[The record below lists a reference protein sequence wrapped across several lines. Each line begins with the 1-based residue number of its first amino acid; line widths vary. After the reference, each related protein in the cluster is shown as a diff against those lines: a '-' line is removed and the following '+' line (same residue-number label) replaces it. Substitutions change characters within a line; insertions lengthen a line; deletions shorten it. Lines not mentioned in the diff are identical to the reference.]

1 VPGLF
6 DNIIIFLL
14 GSLGGFLSG
23 YLGVGGG
30 IVFVPIL
37 TYYLQK
43 LGLHDEALVKAILA
57 NSLFTIIFSGLV
69 ASYKQYRMGNFHPR
83 EIIITALPGM
93 ITALL
98 CTWLIKSGSWYSK
111 SMFDYVFGVML
122 LLILLKMLLTKSKSL
137 RIDQRISN
145 WKYQVIGFFAG
156 IITAMSGLGG
166 GVVMTPVFTDVLGLD
181 IKKASSVSNGVIPM
195 FAITMGIYNLW
206 AQPNIRVSEWQVG
219 YIILPLVLPLIIA
232 ALAFAPIGVRVSQN
246 SKASTIRVVFGV
258 FVTIVFVNLM
268 YALFKA

>member
-1 VPGLF
+1 
-6 DNIIIFLL
+6 
-14 GSLGGFLSG
+14 
-23 YLGVGGG
+23 
-30 IVFVPIL
+30 
-37 TYYLQK
+37 
-43 LGLHDEALVKAILA
+43 
-57 NSLFTIIFSGLV
+57 
-69 ASYKQYRMGNFHPR
+69 
-83 EIIITALPGM
+83 
-93 ITALL
+93 
-98 CTWLIKSGSWYSK
+98 
-111 SMFDYVFGVML
+111 MFDYVFGVML

-219 YIILPLVLPLIIA
+219 YIILPLVLPLIIE

-246 SKASTIRVVFGV
+246 SKATNQRLLIGV